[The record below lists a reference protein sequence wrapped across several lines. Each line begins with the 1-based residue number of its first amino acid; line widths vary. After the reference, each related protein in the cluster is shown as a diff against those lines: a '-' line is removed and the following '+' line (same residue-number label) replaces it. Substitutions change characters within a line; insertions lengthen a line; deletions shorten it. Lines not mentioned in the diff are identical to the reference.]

1 MRFCLLFVLI
11 LSFFSIAVSC
21 DINPLPAFPDSPEKQ
36 TLAKVRDSL
45 LTSLQTQDSNGV
57 FRYVDVLKNSGY
69 DERALD
75 NYELIQIY
83 FLMNQYDSTLVTLV
97 REHYRFI
104 NDNYVD
110 NESGCCSDVAPYSAF
125 DDKLV
130 DYLNKKID
138 LTKNANFQK
147 LLERISDGTAK
158 LEYRDFA
165 NLMKNILKNTSLR
178 DKHKYC
184 DASQDWNCQENRDAV
199 QRVRFLGYYTT
210 DDVKD
215 TLFFDSLIKKLI
227 AFQNKY
233 PESEFNPWVMKQVE
247 LKKRS
252 REFDFKRRHYYRE
265 RYYTGGIGGEAFIAL
280 NSEFGTGSE
289 LNIVLQYKRLMV
301 TFSYSVLLGCNINC
315 ADKMSEFEGWLFLLG
330 WDAFETKFFKIA
342 PFVGFYDPFVAG
354 LQLEFRPWI
363 SRDTDPMFS
372 VGSYFSIKAKYEL
385 RYAKRFEK
393 NVFHHFFIGCG
404 FHFW

>member
-1 MRFCLLFVLI
+1 MRKNLLFVLWF
-11 LSFFSIAVSC
+11 SFWGVALSC
-21 DINPLPAFPDSPEKQ
+21 DIKPLPPFLDSPEKQ
-36 TLAKVRDSL
+36 ALAKVRDSL
-45 LTSLQTQDSNGV
+45 LTSLQTRDSNEV

-69 DERALD
+69 GERALD

-83 FLMNQYDSTLVTLV
+83 FLMNQYDSALVTLV

-104 NDNYVD
+104 NDSYVD
-110 NESGCCSDVAPYSAF
+110 DESGCCSDNAPYSAY

-130 DYLNKKID
+130 VYLNEKID
-138 LTKNANFQK
+138 LTKKANFQNQLK
-147 LLERISDGTAK
+147 RISDGTAK

-165 NLMKNILKNTSLR
+165 NLLKIILKNTNLR

-184 DASQDWNCQENRDAV
+184 DESHDWNCQDNRDAV
-199 QRVRFLGYYTT
+199 QRVRFLEYYTT

-215 TLFFDSLIKKLI
+215 TLFFDSLIEKLI

-233 PESEFNPWVMKQVE
+233 PESEFNPWVMKQVN
-247 LKKRS
+247 LKKDS

-265 RYYTGGIGGEAFIAL
+265 RYYTGGLGFEALIAL

-289 LNIVLQYKRLMV
+289 LNIVLQYKRFLV
-301 TFSYSVLLGCNINC
+301 TFSYSVLLGCDINC
-315 ADKMSEFEGWLFLLG
+315 ADKKSEFEGWLFLFG
-330 WDAFETKFFKIA
+330 WDVFETRFFKIA

-354 LQLEFRPWI
+354 LQLEGRSWI
-363 SRDTDPMFS
+363 SRDTDPMFN

-385 RYAKRFEK
+385 RYAERFEK
-393 NVFHHFFIGCG
+393 NVLHHFYLGIG
-404 FHFW
+404 FHLW